1 MDKEA
6 EKNAK
11 LIHDLENVDQRELA
25 RQNSFLR
32 WLVLVFVVALVLT
45 AIFLPHVEKRPAA
58 SQEEVQHLNNYSES
72 VTQTWHRKDLY
83 PVATQANVKVV
94 KYIF

>member
-25 RQNSFLR
+25 RQNAFLR
-32 WLVLVFVVALVLT
+32 WLVLIFVVALVLT
-45 AIFLPHVEKRPAA
+45 VIFLPHVNKAPEHP
-58 SQEEVQHLNNYSES
+58 QEEAQHLKDYSQS
-72 VTQTWHRKDLY
+72 VTQEWSRADLY
-83 PVATQANVKVV
+83 PVATRANIKVV
-94 KYIF
+94 KYVF

>member
-25 RQNSFLR
+25 RQNALLR
-32 WLVLVFVVALVLT
+32 WLVLIFAVALILT
-45 AIFLPHVEKRPAA
+45 AIFLPHVKEAPEHP
-58 SQEEVQHLNNYSES
+58 QEEAQHLNNYSES
-72 VTQTWHRKDLY
+72 VTQQWHRMDVY
-83 PVATQANVKVV
+83 PVATRANLKVV

>member
-11 LIHDLENVDQRELA
+11 LIHNLENVDQKELA
-25 RQNSFLR
+25 RQNALLR
-32 WLVLVFVVALVLT
+32 WLVLIFAVALVLT
-45 AIFLPHVEKRPAA
+45 AIFLPQVEKRPAA

-72 VTQTWHRKDLY
+72 VTQQWRRMDVY
-83 PVATQANVKVV
+83 PVATRANLQVV